1 MGKLREL
8 ENRLR
13 VEMREAGCAAGEFR
27 CCSGVNAAE
36 HALDDQISAIE
47 EQIADS
53 RRMLGTLAGSGFA
66 AVVLILVELLRIR
79 QFINSFD
86 IAIVALCAADLGVCL
101 IGAVAEL
108 RKIANA
114 RAENDPA

>member
-1 MGKLREL
+1 MSKLREL

-13 VEMREAGCAAGEFR
+13 EEMRAAGCVGREFR
-27 CCSGVNAAE
+27 CCRCVNEAE
-36 HALDDQISAIE
+36 HALDDQISAME
-47 EQIADS
+47 AQIADS
-53 RRMLGTLAGSGFA
+53 RRMLGILAGSGLV

-79 QFINSFD
+79 QIVNSFD
-86 IAIVALCAADLGVCL
+86 AAIVALCAADLCVCL

-114 RAENDPA
+114 KAGDPE